1 MQRSSASSGPR
12 AAQGPN
18 REALVRRGFVL
29 CALTLAWN
37 VVEGVVGI
45 WAGIE
50 ADSIALFGFGVDS
63 FVETA
68 SAAVVGWRLHYEM
81 RGRAPA
87 AAEKAERRAARIAGT
102 LLLLLAAYIMI
113 DSVRVLAGYGAE
125 PGPSTLGIVLTAV
138 SLVLMP
144 LLGRA
149 KLDVARRI
157 ESRALRADGYE
168 SISCAWL
175 SLAVLA
181 GLVLNA
187 ALGWWWADPAAALAL
202 LPLIVREGL
211 EGWRGEPCACGSDR
225 DPFARRAPPAGDK
238 PVDAPE

>member
-1 MQRSSASSGPR
+1 MQQRSASSKYGTTP
-12 AAQGPN
+12 AAD
-18 REALVRRGFVL
+18 RETLVRRGFIL
-29 CALTLAWN
+29 CALTIAWN

-68 SAAVVGWRLHYEM
+68 SAAVVGWRLYYEM
-81 RGRAPA
+81 RGGAPA
-87 AAEKAERRAARIAGT
+87 EAEKAERRAARIAGT
-102 LLLLLAAYIMI
+102 LLLLLAAYILI
-113 DSVRVLAGYGAE
+113 DSVRILAGYGAE
-125 PGPSTLGIVLTAV
+125 PGPSTLGIVLTAI

-187 ALGWWWADPAAALAL
+187 AGGWWWADPAAALAL
-202 LPLIVREGL
+202 IPLIVREGL
-211 EGWRGEPCACGSDR
+211 EGWRGEACECGSD
-225 DPFARRAPPAGDK
+225 
-238 PVDAPE
+238 